1 MRAGFELYRAFPH
14 DAKDKQA
21 MLKRSGLLKMAA
33 AALCGEM
40 SILRKV
46 AAEQTREFYKDVEV
60 VKVL

>member
-1 MRAGFELYRAFPH
+1 
-14 DAKDKQA
+14 
-21 MLKRSGLLKMAA
+21 MAA

-40 SILRKV
+40 SILLKV